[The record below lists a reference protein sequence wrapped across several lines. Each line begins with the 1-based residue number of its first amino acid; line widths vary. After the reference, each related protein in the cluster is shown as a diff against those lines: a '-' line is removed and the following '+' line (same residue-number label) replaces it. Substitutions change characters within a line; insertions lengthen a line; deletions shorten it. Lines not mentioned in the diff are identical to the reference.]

1 MKLIL
6 AEQMRSLAMRLNE
19 LDSTSM
25 STMSPMASVTNLSSD
40 SHRDV
45 MPADKLRGTINTR
58 RLADLL
64 GILDFNN
71 FNQAIMKAKQGKA
84 NKLNRVQATEMAIA
98 FEMLLRLD
106 AQDTQK
112 AMQMLKMVHAEA
124 PKDDAEA

>member
-6 AEQMRSLAMRLNE
+6 AEQMRSLTMRLQE
-19 LDSTSM
+19 LDGTS
-25 STMSPMASVTNLSSD
+25 MSPMASVTSSD
-40 SHRDV
+40 SADAHHDV
-45 MPADKLRGTINTR
+45 MPADKLQGTINTR

-64 GILDFNN
+64 GIHDFNN

-84 NKLNRVQATEMAIA
+84 NKLSRVQATEMAIA